1 MVICLLGKSGLSI
14 THKFEFQKK
23 ITLSTPILIYS
34 FDILDKTIYIRASD
48 ASIYCTD
55 FNGKIK
61 RKIGRKGKGP
71 GEFEYVSDFCLT
83 HKKLFIT
90 GGGHEISVFDL
101 QGKLQKEYKIKEF
114 VLSMTV
120 SNKEPI
126 YISKKFNFK
135 KRTYCLNLRNFKNTL
150 IASFIDETR
159 VNGRHPS
166 GKIVTFPWMVAPYP
180 NKIFCITGND
190 GILRIFFTRK
200 KFFYVINNGRL
211 QKKFYK
217 FKFKTKLITKKDKN
231 DFWDQMD
238 RGTGKKF
245 PHSTKASI
253 TFPEKK
259 PLFIGAI
266 SWDMDFALLQK
277 DHFMI
282 ISKNGDFKFRVN
294 FPKALDNYKS
304 GDPNLFISKMLK
316 FINNSIYFSD
326 EEYLFVYNL
335 IKYANV

>member
-1 MVICLLGKSGLSI
+1 MVICFLGKSGFSI

-23 ITLSTPILIYS
+23 ITLSTPMLIYS
-34 FDILDKTIYIRASD
+34 FDILDKTIYIRASN

-55 FNGKIK
+55 LNGKIK

-71 GEFEYVSDFCLT
+71 GEFGYISDFCLT

-90 GGGHEISVFDL
+90 EAHKISVFDL

-114 VLSMTV
+114 ALSMTI
-120 SNKEPI
+120 SNKELI
-126 YISKKFNFK
+126 YISNKFNFK
-135 KRTYCLNLRNFKNTL
+135 KRTYCLNLRNLKNTL
-150 IASFIDETR
+150 IASFANETR
-159 VNGRHPS
+159 MNAIHPS
-166 GKIVTFPWMVAPYP
+166 GKIVAYPWMVAPYP
-180 NKIFCITGND
+180 NKMFCITGDD

-231 DFWDQMD
+231 DFWNQMD

-245 PHSTKASI
+245 PRSTKVSI

-266 SWDMDFALLQK
+266 SWDIDFALLQK
-277 DHFMI
+277 DHFII

-316 FINNSIYFSD
+316 FIDNSLYFSD
-326 EEYLFVYNL
+326 EEDLFVYDL
-335 IKYANV
+335 TKAKE

>member
-14 THKFEFQKK
+14 THNFEFQKK
-23 ITLSTPILIYS
+23 ITLSTPMLIRS
-34 FDILDKTIYIRASD
+34 FDVLDKTIYIRASN

-55 FNGKIK
+55 LNGNIK
-61 RKIGRKGKGP
+61 RTIGRKGKGP
-71 GEFEYVSDFCLT
+71 GEFEYISDFCLT

-90 GGGHEISVFDL
+90 GGGHKISVFDL

-114 VLSMTV
+114 VLSMTI

-126 YISKKFNFK
+126 YISNEFNFR
-135 KRTYCLNLRNFKNTL
+135 KRTRYLNLRNLKNTL
-150 IASFIDETR
+150 IASFADETR
-159 VNGRHPS
+159 VNARLPS
-166 GKIVTFPWMVAPYP
+166 GKIVAFPWMVAPYP
-180 NKIFCITGND
+180 NKMFCISGND

-200 KFFYVINNGRL
+200 KFFYIINNGRL
-211 QKKFYK
+211 QKEFYK
-217 FKFKTKLITKKDKN
+217 FKFKTELITKKDKN
-231 DFWDQMD
+231 DFWNQMEK
-238 RGTGKKF
+238 GTGKKF
-245 PHSTKASI
+245 PRSTKASI

-266 SWDMDFALLQK
+266 LWDMDFALLQK
-277 DHFMI
+277 DHFII

-326 EEYLFVYNL
+326 EEDLFVYDL
-335 IKYANV
+335 IKTKE

>member
-1 MVICLLGKSGLSI
+1 MVICLLGKSGFSI

-23 ITLSTPILIYS
+23 ITFSIPILIRS

-55 FNGKIK
+55 LNGKTK
-61 RKIGRKGKGP
+61 RIIGRKGKGP
-71 GEFEYVSDFCLT
+71 GEFVYISDFCLT

-90 GGGHEISVFDL
+90 EGHKISVFDL

-120 SNKEPI
+120 SNKELI
-126 YISKKFNFK
+126 YISNKFNFK
-135 KRTYCLNLRNFKNTL
+135 KRTSYLNLRNLKNTL
-150 IASFIDETR
+150 IASFADETR
-159 VNGRHPS
+159 VNARLPS
-166 GKIVTFPWMVAPYP
+166 GKIVWFPWMVAPYP
-180 NKIFCITGND
+180 NKMFCITGND

-200 KFFYVINNGRL
+200 NFFYVINNGRL
-211 QKKFYK
+211 QKKIYK

-231 DFWDQMD
+231 DFWNQIEKGS
-238 RGTGKKF
+238 RKKF
-245 PHSTKASI
+245 PRSTKVCV

-266 SWDMDFALLQK
+266 SWDIDFALLQK
-277 DHFMI
+277 DHFII

-316 FINNSIYFSD
+316 FINNSIYFSN
-326 EEYLFVYNL
+326 EEDLFVYDL
-335 IKYANV
+335 IKTK